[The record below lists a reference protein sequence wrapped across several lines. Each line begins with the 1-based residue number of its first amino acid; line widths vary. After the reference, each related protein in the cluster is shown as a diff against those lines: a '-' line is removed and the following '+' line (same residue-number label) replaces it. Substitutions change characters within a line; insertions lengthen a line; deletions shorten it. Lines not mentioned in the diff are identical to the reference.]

1 MGKGGAGPARASV
14 AGTFFY
20 FLFFFIDFA
29 NTFIRGLV
37 TSDVTLDLFSLFFL
51 LRI

>member
-14 AGTFFY
+14 AGTFFLFS
-20 FLFFFIDFA
+20 FLDFA

>member
-1 MGKGGAGPARASV
+1 MGKGGVGSCE
-14 AGTFFY
+14 GFGCWHFF
-20 FLFFFIDFA
+20 FIFFFFIDFA